1 MKLEKL
7 GATIVLSLIF
17 LVSSFNLAMNLS
29 LNSLQ
34 NLKEIALLK
43 ALGAS
48 KISIRKIIFYMGI
61 KLSGIG
67 ICIGTL
73 LSIIIISF
81 QSIYK
86 FISIPDTVYFISY
99 LPVDLEFKNILLT
112 LILSLTFSSIT
123 SYILGSKISKISIIK
138 ILQWVK

>member
-1 MKLEKL
+1 MFNNSLLNKFNSLKTPFYYYDLDILKNNISELISSLEKNNKVHFAL
-7 GATIVLSLIF
+7 KS
-17 LVSSFNLAMNLS
+17 
-29 LNSLQ
+29 NS
-34 NLKEIALLK
+34 NKKLLE
-43 ALGAS
+43 L
-48 KISIRKIIFYMGI
+48 I

-67 ICIGTL
+67 ICLGTL
-73 LSIIIISF
+73 SSIIIIFF

>member
-43 ALGAS
+43 SLGAS
-48 KISIRKIIFYMGI
+48 KISIKKIILYMGI

-73 LSIIIISF
+73 LSMNYYI
-81 QSIYK
+81 
-86 FISIPDTVYFISY
+86 
-99 LPVDLEFKNILLT
+99 
-112 LILSLTFSSIT
+112 FSKH
-123 SYILGSKISKISIIK
+123 L
-138 ILQWVK
+138 